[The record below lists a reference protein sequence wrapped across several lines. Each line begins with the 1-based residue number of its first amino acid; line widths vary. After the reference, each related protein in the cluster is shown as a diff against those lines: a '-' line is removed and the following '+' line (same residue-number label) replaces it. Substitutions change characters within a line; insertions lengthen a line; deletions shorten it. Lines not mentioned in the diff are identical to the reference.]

1 MSLSTFDISQYV
13 STHQI
18 SNWSHRSTS
27 ETQETLPNLVKE
39 RAKYLSDQVFP
50 LFDEIAKALQDRENL
65 VKNGKFSSDQVI
77 NIA

>member
-1 MSLSTFDISQYV
+1 MSTFDIAQYV

-18 SNWSHRSTS
+18 SNWSHRSTL

-39 RAKYLSDQVFP
+39 RSKYLSEQVFP
-50 LFDEIAKALQDRENL
+50 LFDEIAKALQDRDNL
-65 VKNGKFSSDQVI
+65 VEQGKFSSDQVI